1 MSLIFDA
8 LRQSATTTATGTS
21 PAAAQ
26 PHGRTSRKRLYWL
39 GAAACV
45 VLGSTLVHVFS
56 SNANPV
62 QAAHPHNPAGA
73 VQAASAAPARQVA
86 PAPLPSTAPPIP
98 ALPPLRQAAAVAA
111 ATPPLPRSTPSPAAA
126 AAGATGR
133 PPIAAA
139 AAQDVVHVQSQ
150 QLNITVSKSTAPAAQ
165 TRPAATTTT
174 DSETAIT
181 QAIRTLQ
188 EAVAQKDDAA
198 VALQLQRLRQLLPA
212 DSLTLLRNEAWI
224 AHNQGDLLA
233 AEERYRQILS
243 RVPEDTQA
251 GVNLALLEAARGQ
264 TDNAQTRLLRLAA
277 ENGESALIIQAL
289 AQIRGTQQ

>member
-26 PHGRTSRKRLYWL
+26 AHGRTSRKRLYWL

-62 QAAHPHNPAGA
+62 QAAHPHNLAGA

-86 PAPLPSTAPPIP
+86 PASLPSTASPIP
-98 ALPPLRQAAAVAA
+98 ALPPLRPAAAVAGA
-111 ATPPLPRSTPSPAAA
+111 APALPRSTPSPAAA
-126 AAGATGR
+126 AAGATDR
-133 PPIAAA
+133 PPIAA

-165 TRPAATTTT
+165 TRPAATTTR